1 MARLDAQRT
10 RAYIADALDAH
21 ERMLGALPDMAED
34 IARAAD
40 LIATSLADGGQV
52 LLCGNGGSAADAQH
66 IAAELT
72 GRFQRERDGW
82 PAQALHANTSVL
94 TSIANDYGFDE
105 VFARQVRASGKLG
118 DVLVAI
124 STSGDSPN
132 VLKAIEA
139 ARDKHLGVI
148 GLTGPSGGVMGGAC
162 DVILKV
168 PGDSTPRIQEGH
180 ILVGHIICGL
190 VEEALA

>member
-1 MARLDAQRT
+1 MARLDPQRT
-10 RAYIADALDAH
+10 RAYIADALAAH
-21 ERMLGALPDMAED
+21 ERMASAVADMAED

-72 GRFQRERDGW
+72 GRFQRERDPW
-82 PAQALHANTSVL
+82 PAQALHANTSIL
-94 TSIANDYGFDE
+94 TSIANDYGFE
-105 VFARQVRASGKLG
+105 EIFARQVSAAGRLG

-139 ARDKHLGVI
+139 AREKHLGVI
-148 GLTGPSGGVMGGAC
+148 GLTGPSGGVMANSC

-168 PGDSTPRIQEGH
+168 PGESTPRIQEGH

-190 VEEALA
+190 VEDSLA